1 LPNARKGEQ
10 GDGSSDKS
18 IEREKMKN
26 KITLLTFSVVLLALC
41 FSAEAQQP
49 AKVRKIGFLIQSGG
63 LSGSPSAFIEAFR
76 QGMRGL
82 GYIEG
87 QNIVVEYRSA
97 ERGPQLTEMATELV
111 QQKVELIVA
120 GGPGAPAAKRA
131 TETIPIVFTYSGDPI
146 EAGFI
151 DSLARPGRNMTGM
164 TWLAFELVGK
174 RLEILKEAVPR
185 ISLVAAIG
193 SPLHPGEQRE
203 LMETQSTARA
213 LGITLQYKQVRN
225 TADFDAAFDALTK
238 ENPNALLV
246 FADPVTNGHRMQLVE
261 FAVKHRLPSM
271 FGRKEP
277 VEDGGLIS
285 YGAQLDE
292 IYRRI
297 PVHVDKILK
306 GAKPADV
313 PTELPTKFE
322 MFINLK
328 TAKQIGL
335 TIPPNLLARADR
347 VIR

>member
-1 LPNARKGEQ
+1 
-10 GDGSSDKS
+10 
-18 IEREKMKN
+18 MKN
-26 KITLLTFSVVLLALC
+26 KSTLLTFSVVLFALC
-41 FSAEAQQP
+41 LPVEAQHP
-49 AKVRKIGFLIQSGG
+49 PKVRKIGFLISSTGT
-63 LSGSPSAFIEAFR
+63 SAAPPLFEEFR

-97 ERGPQLTEMATELV
+97 ERGPQPTEMATELV

-146 EAGFI
+146 EAGLI

-164 TWLAFELVGK
+164 TWLSFELVGK

-185 ISLVAAIG
+185 VSRVGVLA
-193 SPLHPGEQRE
+193 SPAHPGEQRE
-203 LMETQSTARA
+203 LRATQSTAKA
-213 LGITLQYKQVRN
+213 LGITLQYNQVED
-225 TADFDAAFDALTK
+225 TADVDAAFDTIIKDKA
-238 ENPNALLV
+238 NALLV
-246 FADPVTNGHRMQLVE
+246 FPDPVTNEHRTQIAE
-261 FAVKHRLPSM
+261 FALKHRLPSM
-271 FGRKEP
+271 FGRKEA
-277 VEDGGLIS
+277 VEAGGLIS
-285 YGAQLDE
+285 YGAKLE
-292 IYRRI
+292 EVYRRI

-306 GAKPADV
+306 GAKPADI